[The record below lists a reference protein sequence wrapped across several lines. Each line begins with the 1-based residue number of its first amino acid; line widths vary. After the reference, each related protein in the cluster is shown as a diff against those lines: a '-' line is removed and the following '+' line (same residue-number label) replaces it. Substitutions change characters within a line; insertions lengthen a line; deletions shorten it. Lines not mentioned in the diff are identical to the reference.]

1 MQTPIEEP
9 RDRVTGQRVGSYE
22 IVRVLARGGMAV
34 VYLARQPALDR
45 EVALKRVDLD
55 SRDPTIAQ
63 RFVREAQLA
72 GALAHPNIVTLYD
85 FLEADGV
92 PYIAMEYIS
101 GGSLRPFIASLT
113 RAQVFGVLEGVLA
126 GLEHAEGRGVSH
138 RDLKPEN
145 VLVTTRGAVKL
156 ADFGIARAY
165 NALTGRLT
173 NTGIAVGTPTYMAPE
188 QALNEDLSPST
199 DLYAIGVMAFEMLA
213 GRPPFEAAD
222 TPMAVLFAH
231 VNQPVPQLTG
241 LAPDVPEELC
251 RWVEWLLAKAPS
263 DRPQSAAEASE
274 ALEQLAV
281 AELGPFWRRQAP
293 IVEPSAPIGH
303 GLDDVRPRHAG
314 GAPGARA
321 DPGARARADPGAR
334 AAAGARARAAA
345 AGARAAPPPPTP
357 QATPAE
363 PELPPAEWSA
373 PTLAPRDV
381 TPESAPTTALPLA
394 DEATPA
400 GGVVPAR
407 RAGHGRRN
415 VELAAAAVG
424 AIAAVVALLLLRSD
438 DSPSP
443 PPAPAPA
450 AARAAAYDFDGDG
463 RQELVV
469 GVPDAGTGAIAVLE
483 PASRTIDPAA
493 AGLSG
498 EVGQF
503 GSSLASGDFDGDGSA
518 DLAIGARDAGA
529 VAVLYGSGDGLDTGR
544 KQTFDD
550 DVARFGS
557 ALAAGDLNEDGR
569 DDLVIGAPG
578 TGDSGGELQIR
589 FGGAKGSAT
598 PPARS
603 RRPTA
608 PPPASAPARGSAT

>member
-1 MQTPIEEP
+1 M
-9 RDRVTGQRVGSYE
+9 TGQRVGSYE

-34 VYLARQPALDR
+34 VYLARQPALERD
-45 EVALKRVDLD
+45 VALKRVDLD

-126 GLEHAEGRGVSH
+126 GLDHAEGHGVAH

-165 NALTGRLT
+165 NSLTGRLT

-213 GRPPFEAAD
+213 GRPPFEASD

-231 VNQPVPQLTG
+231 VNQPVPPLTG

-251 RWVEWLLAKAPS
+251 KWVEWLLAKAPS

-274 ALEQLAV
+274 ALERLAV

-293 IVEPSAPIGH
+293 IVEPSAPSDTGWTTFAPTRRRR
-303 GLDDVRPRHAG
+303 LRRPSRSRSPSR
-314 GAPGARA
+314 PGARA
-321 DPGARARADPGAR
+321 APRAAARADPGAR
-334 AAAGARARAAA
+334 AAAGARA
-345 AGARAAPPPPTP
+345 APEPEPPTP

-373 PTLAPRDV
+373 PTLPPRDV
-381 TPESAPTTALPLA
+381 TPESAPTTALPVA

-450 AARAAAYDFDGDG
+450 AARAAAYDFDGNG

-469 GVPDAGTGAIAVLE
+469 GVPDAGAGAIAVLE
-483 PASRTIDPAA
+483 PGRRTIDPAA
-493 AGLSG
+493 AGLCAG
-498 EVGQF
+498 EVRQF
-503 GSSLASGDFDGDGSA
+503 GASLASGDFDGDGSA

-529 VAVLYGSGDGLDTGR
+529 VAVLYGS
-544 KQTFDD
+544 
-550 DVARFGS
+550 ARAS
-557 ALAAGDLNEDGR
+557 TPTVSR
-569 DDLVIGAPG
+569 RSP
-578 TGDSGGELQIR
+578 TTPR
-589 FGGAKGSAT
+589 AT
-598 PPARS
+598 ARRS
-603 RRPTA
+603 RR
-608 PPPASAPARGSAT
+608 ATSTTTGATTS

>member
-1 MQTPIEEP
+1 M
-9 RDRVTGQRVGSYE
+9 TGQRVGSYE

-34 VYLARQPALDR
+34 VYLARQPALERD
-45 EVALKRVDLD
+45 VALKRVDLD

-126 GLEHAEGRGVSH
+126 GLDHAEGHGVAH

-213 GRPPFEAAD
+213 GRPPFEASD

-231 VNQPVPQLTG
+231 VNQPVPALTG

-251 RWVEWLLAKAPS
+251 RWVEWLLAKSPS

-274 ALEQLAV
+274 ALEHLAV

-293 IVEPSAPIGH
+293 IVEPIAPSDTGWTTFAH
-303 GLDDVRPRHAG
+303 DTPA
-314 GAPGARA
+314 APPAPEPIPEPEPA
-321 DPGARARADPGAR
+321 PEPDPGAR
-334 AAAGARARAAA
+334 AAEPEPTRSPSRSRSPSRRRSPNRP
-345 AGARAAPPPPTP
+345 GARAA
-357 QATPAE
+357 
-363 PELPPAEWSA
+363 
-373 PTLAPRDV
+373 R
-381 TPESAPTTALPLA
+381 
-394 DEATPA
+394 A
-400 GGVVPAR
+400 GANPR
-407 RAGHGRRN
+407 RA
-415 VELAAAAVG
+415 
-424 AIAAVVALLLLRSD
+424 
-438 DSPSP
+438 
-443 PPAPAPA
+443 
-450 AARAAAYDFDGDG
+450 
-463 RQELVV
+463 
-469 GVPDAGTGAIAVLE
+469 
-483 PASRTIDPAA
+483 
-493 AGLSG
+493 
-498 EVGQF
+498 
-503 GSSLASGDFDGDGSA
+503 
-518 DLAIGARDAGA
+518 
-529 VAVLYGSGDGLDTGR
+529 
-544 KQTFDD
+544 
-550 DVARFGS
+550 
-557 ALAAGDLNEDGR
+557 
-569 DDLVIGAPG
+569 
-578 TGDSGGELQIR
+578 
-589 FGGAKGSAT
+589 
-598 PPARS
+598 
-603 RRPTA
+603 
-608 PPPASAPARGSAT
+608 